1 MVGWLCLRFR
11 YQVVVGGMENHR
23 WGGHLSDYDD
33 LDHLVSPPE
42 YQNQSF
48 LLLTLNN
55 DDSYNHPLSFKNRGA
70 NTPLRKTDCLS
81 MFCSPATTSSDSKP
95 NTHNPEGTSPLPFGG
110 LPPQHS
116 RLCMCGCRQAV
127 CLHCL
132 SAFCPSATSNTGPRD
147 HTNAGLH
154 CLSAFCPSATPASKL
169 LCWQGPQGR
178 PGHDR
183 RNEPAWLAMVAACSW
198 G

>member
-1 MVGWLCLRFR
+1 MWWAGLVFALGIRWLWVAWRIIA
-11 YQVVVGGMENHR
+11 G
-23 WGGHLSDYDD
+23 GGHLSDYDD

-95 NTHNPEGTSPLPFGG
+95 NTHNPEGRSPLPFGS

-116 RLCMCGCRQAV
+116 RLCRCGCRQAV
-127 CLHCL
+127 C
-132 SAFCPSATSNTGPRD
+132 
-147 HTNAGLH
+147 LH